1 MKKQTTQLFL
11 YREGDSIKYAVPLI
25 TTIILLAT
33 ALDALMLNTMGLRET
48 LQQNTIDYGRD
59 VSTQLV
65 NSIVYR
71 MESREIY
78 IQNLADTFAGM
89 PEFLLTKELL
99 DRKAEYLEMDDIFV
113 VNADGTTIPAD
124 EEHASLSRYLAEHPE
139 PYTEPQ
145 IFFTGSEE
153 VFFSAPIIRKTGE
166 DALLVGTRSNNLLQ
180 QMLQNVDFKDQ
191 GLCCIVNKDG
201 TVIVSTTDETPF
213 IELKDIFAETV
224 NTEDDDEGRRVL
236 EDINAHRSG
245 MAQFNSLGEDP
256 VLLGYNFLGINDW
269 MLLTLISADLFSE
282 DTTPYLIRY
291 ITIIGILTLVMLT
304 ILASV
309 VWYYRRTL
317 GHIRA
322 IALTDPL
329 TGGHND
335 LAFRIDG
342 EKLCREHPE
351 RTYAII
357 YLNIRKFKQF
367 NEHFGVQHGDEL
379 LRQISQS
386 LRDLLQEGE
395 LLCRNAGDHF
405 YLLLACADEDSVRR
419 RLTDMLAELER
430 RLSPQFAFEQV
441 RFAQGA
447 YLIQER
453 DADFMLLTDR
463 AKAASAYAQGDD
475 HCQFYDDAMG
485 KRLEREHA
493 LEVSFQSAIENHEF
507 RLYIQPKVQPGQGT
521 ASGGEVLVRWQHPA
535 FGLLFPGEF
544 IPLFERDEKIC
555 DLDFY
560 VFEETCRLLKS
571 WLAEGRAIPLSV
583 NLSRAHLISNDF
595 AFLDRFK
602 AIKDRY
608 EIPDGFIELELTESL
623 MLERRDIRLVTA
635 MIDRIREMGFLCSID
650 DFGFGYSS
658 LALLKDLNVT
668 AVKLDR
674 QFFLDEN
681 EKSWLVVE
689 QLIRLAHS
697 LDMTVVAEGI
707 EEQAQV
713 EQLYAR
719 GCDLV
724 QGYVYAKPLPA
735 SDFACWSGQ

>member
-33 ALDALMLNTMGLRET
+33 ALGALMLNTMGLRET

-124 EEHASLSRYLAEHPE
+124 EEHTSLSRYLAEHPE

-201 TVIVSTTDETPF
+201 TVIVSTTNETPF

-329 TGGHND
+329 TGGYND

-342 EKLCREHPE
+342 EKL
-351 RTYAII
+351 
-357 YLNIRKFKQF
+357 
-367 NEHFGVQHGDEL
+367 
-379 LRQISQS
+379 
-386 LRDLLQEGE
+386 
-395 LLCRNAGDHF
+395 
-405 YLLLACADEDSVRR
+405 
-419 RLTDMLAELER
+419 
-430 RLSPQFAFEQV
+430 
-441 RFAQGA
+441 
-447 YLIQER
+447 
-453 DADFMLLTDR
+453 
-463 AKAASAYAQGDD
+463 
-475 HCQFYDDAMG
+475 
-485 KRLEREHA
+485 
-493 LEVSFQSAIENHEF
+493 
-507 RLYIQPKVQPGQGT
+507 
-521 ASGGEVLVRWQHPA
+521 
-535 FGLLFPGEF
+535 
-544 IPLFERDEKIC
+544 
-555 DLDFY
+555 
-560 VFEETCRLLKS
+560 
-571 WLAEGRAIPLSV
+571 
-583 NLSRAHLISNDF
+583 
-595 AFLDRFK
+595 
-602 AIKDRY
+602 
-608 EIPDGFIELELTESL
+608 
-623 MLERRDIRLVTA
+623 
-635 MIDRIREMGFLCSID
+635 
-650 DFGFGYSS
+650 
-658 LALLKDLNVT
+658 
-668 AVKLDR
+668 
-674 QFFLDEN
+674 
-681 EKSWLVVE
+681 
-689 QLIRLAHS
+689 
-697 LDMTVVAEGI
+697 
-707 EEQAQV
+707 
-713 EQLYAR
+713 
-719 GCDLV
+719 
-724 QGYVYAKPLPA
+724 
-735 SDFACWSGQ
+735 